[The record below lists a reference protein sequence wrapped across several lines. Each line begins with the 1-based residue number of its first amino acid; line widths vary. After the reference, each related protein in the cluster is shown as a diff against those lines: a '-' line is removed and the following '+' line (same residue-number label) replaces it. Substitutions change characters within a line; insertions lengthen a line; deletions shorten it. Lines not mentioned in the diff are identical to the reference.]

1 MKNENVEDTSAN
13 LDIQKICQKHNVGRH
28 DLVLIASQVARI
40 GNFKPAEALRQIY
53 DCNDLQEYM
62 VSLNFS
68 QEINM
73 DNHS

>member
-1 MKNENVEDTSAN
+1 MNKENLEETSAN

-40 GNFKPAEALRQIY
+40 GGFRPAEALQSIY
-53 DCNDLQEYM
+53 DCDDLQEYM

-73 DNHS
+73 DNHN